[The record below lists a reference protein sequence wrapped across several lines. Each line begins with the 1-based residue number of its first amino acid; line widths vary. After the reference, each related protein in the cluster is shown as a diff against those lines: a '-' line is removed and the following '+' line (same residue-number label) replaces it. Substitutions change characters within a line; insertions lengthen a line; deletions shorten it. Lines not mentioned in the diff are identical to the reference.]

1 MNLMGSC
8 EHGDCE
14 SCAFPSVTLELRDWG
29 GLPSPEG
36 AEDQSISSPD
46 TAWGGGG
53 GGCEVKETLDP
64 GVYLQMLGK
73 RIAA

>member
-8 EHGDCE
+8 KHGDCE
-14 SCAFPSVTLELRDWG
+14 SCAFPSVTLELQDWG

-46 TAWGGGG
+46 TAWGGI
-53 GGCEVKETLDP
+53 EVKETLDP
-64 GVYLQMLGK
+64 GVYLQMLGR